1 MAVKNVAI
9 SLEIFLYL
17 YIYIYCIWY
26 ARRHHHQSR
35 WTGGDKLEGLSRM
48 AFIYIHG
55 ILWWIHMKRDN
66 CMVRTVWDWNAS
78 SMPIN
83 FKTAMHFSQYDC
95 VGKSRLLMMTV
106 DCWHFWMAHDCL
118 VALMRTR
125 ISYWL
130 WLTVSLYQFLYFL
143 IYIFLFFFFPFY
155 WNARAGLILKYQNT
169 QIKKKS
175 IKKRKQKKKILETNK
190 KINLWCYGTFSPR
203 WIVIPR
209 AWQTQLFSSS
219 CSQNDHSLLRKYWT
233 EAFSKLFSLCL
244 YTTFIIF
251 TFSLS
256 TILFSFDPVN
266 DILRYFYIYSLVFP
280 YSLHYILYYSLSL
293 S

>member
-1 MAVKNVAI
+1 MRPKKIPYSTIAWCMAVKNVAI

-48 AFIYIHG
+48 ALIYIHG

-169 QIKKKS
+169 QIKKN
-175 IKKRKQKKKILETNK
+175 Q
-190 KINLWCYGTFSPR
+190 
-203 WIVIPR
+203 
-209 AWQTQLFSSS
+209 
-219 CSQNDHSLLRKYWT
+219 
-233 EAFSKLFSLCL
+233 
-244 YTTFIIF
+244 
-251 TFSLS
+251 
-256 TILFSFDPVN
+256 
-266 DILRYFYIYSLVFP
+266 
-280 YSLHYILYYSLSL
+280 
-293 S
+293 